1 MNNNSGERKL
11 LGPLDIIPI
20 VILLAAPIIYFLAG
34 AASGKDGAYAE
45 ISRDGEV
52 IAAVSLDT
60 DGVYSFPQTGE
71 MEFTVSEGGITVSKS
86 NCPDK
91 ICMGTGKLCRAGD
104 TAVCVPNRVVVTVY
118 GESGGDVDGVVR

>member
-1 MNNNSGERKL
+1 MKNNTGERKL
-11 LGPLDIIPI
+11 FRLQDIIPI
-20 VILLAAPIIYFLAG
+20 VIMLAVPIVYFL

-52 IAAVSLDT
+52 IAAVPLDS
-60 DGVYSFPQTGE
+60 DGVYSYPQTGE
-71 MEFTVSEGGITVSKS
+71 MEFTVSGGGITVSKS
-86 NCPDK
+86 DCPDK
-91 ICMGTGKLCRAGD
+91 ICMETGKLCRAGD